1 MGTRALE
8 KLTVRD
14 LMTTA
19 LVTARPDE
27 TIDDATFDM
36 KMASIRH
43 LPVVGER
50 NRLVG
55 IVSDRDLLR
64 ALGARRKEALTMRSI
79 MTRRV
84 RTVGED
90 APAAEAVAI
99 LIESKIGCLP
109 VEGDDGQLVGL
120 ITETDFL
127 RIAGRVLSGHGR
139 QEIVDA
145 GQ

>member
-1 MGTRALE
+1 
-8 KLTVRD
+8 
-14 LMTTA
+14 
-19 LVTARPDE
+19 
-27 TIDDATFDM
+27 
-36 KMASIRH
+36 
-43 LPVVGER
+43 
-50 NRLVG
+50 
-55 IVSDRDLLR
+55 
-64 ALGARRKEALTMRSI
+64 MRSI

>member
-1 MGTRALE
+1 
-8 KLTVRD
+8 
-14 LMTTA
+14 MTTA

-36 KMASIRH
+36 KMANIRH

-55 IVSDRDLLR
+55 IVSDRDVLR
-64 ALGARRKEALTMRSI
+64 ALGVRRKGAPTMKSI
-79 MTRRV
+79 MTRAV
-84 RTVGED
+84 RTVAED

-109 VEGDDGQLVGL
+109 VEGEDGQLVGL

-127 RIAGRVLSGHGR
+127 RIAERVLSGHDPEELAHAAR
-139 QEIVDA
+139 
-145 GQ
+145 